1 MKEENNT
8 LKLIGGIGILGGVI
22 FLGWNF
28 YKRKSE
34 EETIKAQQAI
44 TKSDSVNSAKTIEPT
59 IDEVKDLLK
68 KDPKSKTYT
77 TAEYKNMAASL
88 YEYFKNKNYAG
99 LISTFSKVKTN
110 TDLMLLYIYYAVKV
124 FKFDDWDQSFS
135 IKSYNLGQSINNL
148 TTADFQIHLKKLFS
162 AKKITYQ
169 LF

>member
-8 LKLIGGIGILGGVI
+8 LKLIGGLGVLGGVI
-22 FLGWNF
+22 FLGWNY
-28 YKRKSE
+28 YKRKGE

-44 TKSDSVNSAKTIEPT
+44 TKSDSVNSAKTISPT
-59 IDEVKDLLK
+59 IDSVKDLIK
-68 KDPKSKTYT
+68 KDPTSKTYT
-77 TAEYKNMAASL
+77 TAEYKNMASSL

-99 LISTFSKVKTN
+99 LISTFSRMKTN

-148 TTADFQIHLKKLFS
+148 TTPDFQIQLKKLLES
-162 AKKITYQ
+162 KKITYQ

>member
-1 MKEENNT
+1 
-8 LKLIGGIGILGGVI
+8 
-22 FLGWNF
+22 
-28 YKRKSE
+28 
-34 EETIKAQQAI
+34 
-44 TKSDSVNSAKTIEPT
+44 
-59 IDEVKDLLK
+59 
-68 KDPKSKTYT
+68 
-77 TAEYKNMAASL
+77 MAASL